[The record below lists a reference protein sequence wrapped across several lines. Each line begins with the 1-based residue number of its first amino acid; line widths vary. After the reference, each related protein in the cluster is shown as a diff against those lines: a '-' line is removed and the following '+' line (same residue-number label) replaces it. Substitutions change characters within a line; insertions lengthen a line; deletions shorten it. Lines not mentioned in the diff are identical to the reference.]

1 MPQSSIAYA
10 VGRIR
15 SLAKQPLAGVQL
27 ERLLGASD
35 YQEARH
41 ILSDMGWADIDVQGV
56 EAASV
61 ALMER
66 TCRLIRSLSTDPQ
79 LTDSFFIRHDAQNL
93 KSLYKAR
100 ILETQPEGLSSC
112 GTIPVADLVHAVSER
127 VYSKLP
133 DAFKKA
139 MNELEKQTALKANP
153 MLIDVRI
160 DQALY
165 QEIFDRLKDH
175 PSEVAREYFQVKAD
189 VVNALTFLRLRD
201 INQPGLR
208 LANLLVPG
216 GLISPGMWR
225 RIEENPERLPKQFG
239 RYGHKLHN
247 AFVKAMTDQRALPA
261 LEKAA
266 DDYLLSLF
274 RAYRNEPFAVEVL
287 LGHLLALERETAA
300 VRLILAGKLNGFEPE
315 LIRERLREAYV
326 Q

>member
-1 MPQSSIAYA
+1 MPQPSIAYA
-10 VGRIR
+10 VARIR
-15 SLAKQPLAGVQL
+15 SLAKQPLAGAQL

-41 ILSDMGWADIDVQGV
+41 ILSDIGWADAEIQGV

-61 ALMER
+61 SMMER
-66 TCRLIRSLSTDPQ
+66 TCRLVRSLSTDP
-79 LTDSFFIRHDAQNL
+79 LMTDSFFLRHDAQNL

-100 ILETQPEGLSSC
+100 ILGTEPEGLSSC
-112 GTIPVADLVHAVSER
+112 ATIPVAVLSHAVSER

-133 DAFKKA
+133 GAFKKA
-139 MNELEKQTALKANP
+139 MNELEKQTALKVSP

-165 QEIFDRLKDH
+165 QEISDRLKDH
-175 PSEVAREYFQVKAD
+175 PSVLAREYFRVKAD
-189 VVNALTFLRLRD
+189 IINALTFLRLRE
-201 INQPGLR
+201 ISQAGLR
-208 LANLLVPG
+208 FGSLLVPG
-216 GLISPGMWR
+216 GLITPGMWR
-225 RIEENPERLPKQFG
+225 RVEENPERLPRLFA
-239 RYGHKLHN
+239 RYGHRLHS
-247 AFVKAMTDQRALPA
+247 AFVKAMSDQKALPA

-266 DDYLLSLF
+266 DDYLISLF
-274 RAYRNEPFAVEVL
+274 RPYRNEPFSVEVL

-326 Q
+326 R